1 MIQPGDRER
10 GLVKKVCRGNDYKK
24 EEGSM
29 EIKTLYVDIPE
40 GLNVVIGQSH
50 FIKTVED
57 MYEILVGSS
66 PHLKFGVAFSE
77 ASGPC
82 LVRYEGNDEDL
93 MKRAYETSYALA
105 CGHTF
110 VIFLKDGFPINVLN
124 ALKMCQEVCHV
135 ICATANPLDIII
147 AETARGRGI
156 LGVID
161 GSRPEGIEG
170 DEERKNRKVLLRKFG
185 YKL

>member
-1 MIQPGDRER
+1 
-10 GLVKKVCRGNDYKK
+10 
-24 EEGSM
+24 M
-29 EIKTLYVDIPE
+29 EIKTVKIDIPE
-40 GLNVVIGQSH
+40 GLNFILGQSH
-50 FIKTVED
+50 FVKTAED
-57 MYEILVGSS
+57 MYEILIGSS

-82 LVRYEGNDEDL
+82 LVRYEGNDEAL
-93 MKRAYETSYALA
+93 MKLAYETSLALS

-124 ALKMCQEVCHV
+124 AVKACHEVCHV
-135 ICATANPLDIII
+135 ICATANPLEAIV
-147 AETARGRGI
+147 AAGEEGNGI

-161 GSRPEGIEG
+161 GARPKGVEK
-170 DEERKNRKVLLRKFG
+170 EEDKKARKELLRKFG

>member
-1 MIQPGDRER
+1 MD
-10 GLVKKVCRGNDYKK
+10 L
-24 EEGSM
+24 
-29 EIKTLYVDIPE
+29 KTVNIDIPE

-50 FIKTVED
+50 FVKTVED
-57 MYEILVGSS
+57 IYEILIGSS
-66 PHLKFGVAFSE
+66 PSLKFGVAFSE

-82 LVRYEGNDEDL
+82 LVRFEGNDDAL
-93 MKRAYETSYALA
+93 MKLAYETSFSLS

-124 ALKMCQEVCHV
+124 ALKTCQEVCHI
-135 ICATANPLDIII
+135 ICASANPLQAIV
-147 AETARGRGI
+147 AETNQGRGI

-161 GSRPEGIEG
+161 GSRPKGVEQ
-170 DEERKNRKVLLRKFG
+170 DEDKKARKDLLRRFK

>member
-1 MIQPGDRER
+1 
-10 GLVKKVCRGNDYKK
+10 
-24 EEGSM
+24 M
-29 EIKTLYVDIPE
+29 EIKTVRIDVPD
-40 GLNVVIGQSH
+40 GLNIVIGQSH

-57 MYEILVGSS
+57 MYEILVGCS

-82 LVRYEGNDEDL
+82 LVRYEGNDESL
-93 MKRAYETSYALA
+93 TKLACETSMALSA
-105 CGHTF
+105 GHTF

-124 ALKMCQEVCHV
+124 AVKACQEVCHV
-135 ICATANPLDIII
+135 VCATANPLEVIV
-147 AETARGRGI
+147 AEGRDGNGI

-161 GSRPEGIEG
+161 GARPAGVENGEDKKSRKEM
-170 DEERKNRKVLLRKFG
+170 LRRFG